1 MAEQQ
6 IDTIDFPIV
15 INVNNQCNIH
25 LAWARVEA
33 QRYIV
38 SHIELCIVFCFIY

>member
-1 MAEQQ
+1 MDMFKCVRAVQFIVQFMAKQQ

-25 LAWARVEA
+25 
-33 QRYIV
+33 
-38 SHIELCIVFCFIY
+38 